1 MKIIRRRKG
10 VRVEM
15 LYGEDG
21 NVVLSTRGRDE
32 WKGVTTAQKGR
43 CRNKDKGPKVEE
55 DVERLPIGQ
64 ALHLGGDVRTQ
75 G

>member
-1 MKIIRRRKG
+1 M
-10 VRVEM
+10 RVEM

-21 NVVLSTRGRDE
+21 NVVLSTRGRNE
-32 WKGVTTAQKGR
+32 WKGVTTNPKGR
-43 CRNKDKGPKVEE
+43 CRNEDEVEKAE
-55 DVERLPIGQ
+55 ENVERLPIGQ